1 MGGVFIPMVV
11 RPTSELKFHHDIA
24 PGVRY
29 LAIDRSLYKDAP
41 IYIAVRRVRNVEQNQ
56 AEYVDSHVH
65 SVDSLY
71 LFIGDEDEL
80 KGLHAVM
87 RIEDQEREIESPMTV
102 FIPKGLRHSYKMTDG
117 SGIYVSILLDGDY
130 NRRTFEGRLGG

>member
-1 MGGVFIPMVV
+1 MGGVFIPMAA

-29 LAIDRSLYKDAP
+29 LAIDRTLCEVTP
-41 IYIAVRRVRNVEQNQ
+41 IYIAVRRVKNVKCDQV
-56 AEYVDSHVH
+56 EYIDSHVH

-80 KGLHAVM
+80 KGLHAVV

-102 FIPKGLRHSYKMTDG
+102 FIPKGLRHSYKITSG
-117 SGIYVSILLDGDY
+117 SGIYVSILLNGDY
-130 NRRTFEGRLGG
+130 NCQTFEAK